1 MSSPREKYL
10 QVQILMGQLKEFFS
24 RNPALFTH
32 TGAKVTFMWFE
43 RLSSEESVSQRTFL
57 SAYLYINLLQ
67 DAMNFARSF
76 VYQRAHEMCL
86 EGKNDAVCEELSKTI
101 RALDFKESGMDDTKI
116 LENCAPIY
124 ARSVGA
130 RSADARSAL
139 ANLDRC
145 MESWNMLFTAL
156 RDKVTNIELL
166 LKDLMGTTWQATRRE
181 IVERSKDFLYGRATG
196 DALFVAEAAHREIF
210 TFVNDLAHS
219 TRVLQGDLL
228 TRVGSI
234 QTDIE
239 QLKESMLRRA
249 DQLAESMS
257 SGMATIQPTVESL
270 KAEVRELRVMR
281 EEEGRARQELS
292 DRIARL
298 ADQSAGLSDL
308 QRDELQRAMSMPLEE
323 LRRQST
329 ATSQSMADVLQRLL
343 QYKEGLQRNDESIL
357 ETQRRIEALMATLS
371 VRETQAVQ
379 EASQKSIDDL
389 RADVMDMQSTVSSQ
403 ILKLEADIK
412 ADMKACNERVAEN
425 LRVISKHV
433 DVTVSDMR
441 REQHD
446 LRQQLASR
454 SSVEEISA
462 SVRQI
467 ESDTSQAVM
476 GMKGLVSQDQYRAM
490 MDRFSD
496 LEQRFIQQGDATRAR
511 IVHLEKSVVKYQLLL
526 LSIFILVVVLF
537 LAPSKSAEVQFFS

>member
-101 RALDFKESGMDDTKI
+101 RALDFKESGMDDAKI

-124 ARSVGA
+124 
-130 RSADARSAL
+130 ARSAL

-145 MESWNMLFTAL
+145 MESWSTLFTAL

-329 ATSQSMADVLQRLL
+329 ATSQSMAEVLQRLL

-379 EASQKSIDDL
+379 EASQKPIDDL

-433 DVTVSDMR
+433 DVAVSDMR

-496 LEQRFIQQGDATRAR
+496 LEQRFIQQGDAIRAR

-537 LAPSKSAEVQFFS
+537 LAPSKSADAQFFS